1 MKKIK
6 FKLNKK
12 LKIISSIILL
22 SIILPISI
30 VYVFYKPT
38 TINKLISNK
47 LYKETVSSYFND
59 TNFYNCIIDIYNHEN
74 NTNKPYTY
82 NLSESELASIKNV
95 SCDNKEITDTTG
107 IEKLVNLTYLSL
119 HKNKLTTIDISK
131 NTNLTI
137 LYLSHNNLTTIDV
150 SKNTNLTKLYL
161 YYNRLT
167 ELDVSKN
174 TNLTILYLSQ
184 NYLTELDVSKNTN
197 LTELY
202 LYQNK
207 LITIDVSKNTNL
219 TKLVLH
225 WNKLITIDVSKNT
238 NLTYLD
244 LGWNNLTTIDVSKNT
259 NLTELILEKNNLT
272 ELDLSK
278 NTKLTTLLSLKNNKF
293 IVNTVIYKNTFIKLP
308 EPNIILPEGITLTL
322 KNIPSDDNFIISSDN
337 KVNFP
342 KSGKY
347 DVNSEYQ
354 LTSAIRDDKFTSQVS
369 LSVIELVSDK
379 YIIDEDNEIIYYSN
393 IGFNTNN
400 ISFKVGDE
408 IFTDEK
414 LTTEYSNNVLTIKY
428 NDNVI
433 KTYTIKEITVSSD
446 NYIIK
451 DNYIYIENSVLDINK
466 LSTSIG
472 TLNINGN
479 VLEVKYN
486 DNVIKTYNICGINF
500 GNLKSNKNLILI
512 ENELSYEDF
521 IKEITTNNV
530 TYKIEKYKSEDNNTL
545 EEVTSGNIT
554 SGMFLNVYKDNKL
567 LETYNIVK
575 GYYKINNLKVDETNN
590 YILDIKDKTSLES
603 FLTNIETSGTVTI
616 KNKDNEEKS
625 NEDLV
630 ATGDTI
636 KIDLGTRSITYTL
649 VVKGDVDGDGDVTAS
664 DAYKVL
670 QHSIGRKPLEGVY
683 LLAGQIN
690 GSEDLTAHDAYKI
703 LRYSIDIIDSL

>member
-22 SIILPISI
+22 SIILPVSI

-59 TNFYNCIIDIYNHEN
+59 TNFYNCIIDAYNKEN

-95 SCDNKEITDTTG
+95 SCNYKEITDTTG
-107 IEKLVNLTYLSL
+107 IEKLVNLTSL
-119 HKNKLTTIDISK
+119 NLQYNSLTELDVSK
-131 NTNLTI
+131 NTNLTS
-137 LYLSHNNLTTIDV
+137 LGLRYNNLTEIDVSKNTKLTELDLRSNKLTTIDV
-150 SKNTNLTKLYL
+150 SKNTNLTSLDLEDNNLTEIDVSKNTNLTSLDLDDNNLTTIDVSKNMNLTYL
-161 YYNRLT
+161 NLMFNNLT

-174 TNLTILYLSQ
+174 TNLAS
-184 NYLTELDVSKNTN
+184 
-197 LTELY
+197 
-202 LYQNK
+202 
-207 LITIDVSKNTNL
+207 
-219 TKLVLH
+219 
-225 WNKLITIDVSKNT
+225 
-238 NLTYLD
+238 LD
-244 LGWNNLTTIDVSKNT
+244 LFHNKLTTIDVSKNT
-259 NLTELILEKNNLT
+259 NLTSLGLGHNKLT
-272 ELDLSK
+272 KIDVSK
-278 NTKLTTLLSLKNNKF
+278 NTNLTQLYLSNNKF

-308 EPNIILPEGITLTL
+308 EPIILPEGKTLTL
-322 KNIPSDDNFIISSDN
+322 KNISGTDDYIISSDN
-337 KVNFP
+337 KVYFP

-354 LTSAIRDDKFTSQVS
+354 ITGFKYTDGKVTSQVL

-433 KTYTIKEITVSSD
+433 KAYTIKEITVSSD
-446 NYIIK
+446 NYIVK

-575 GYYKINNLKVDETNN
+575 GYYKINNLKVDETNK

-670 QHSIGRKPLEGVY
+670 QHSIELRKLEGVY

-690 GSEDLTAHDAYKI
+690 GSEDLTAQDAYKI